1 MTVTHDEYRR
11 RRWTAARARMRSTI
25 LWTLL
30 GLALAVPLC
39 AYAASP
45 RGLAWTIG
53 GGLIGA
59 VLILG
64 FAALFAWQ
72 AAGRRASSLIMG
84 EWAAA
89 NGWGHWSRD
98 ADGEGT
104 GEPFP
109 EATPLLR
116 LGDRRYVT
124 DVLTGTVDGASV
136 RIANHCFEDDSYDG
150 KGRRTTT
157 YTYHLVA
164 LLEYPVA
171 ISPMRMV
178 RRSGLGR
185 MLKGADDATA
195 GWGAMRVEDLEN
207 DLFRERFSVRV
218 ADDADPVQVFAVF
231 DPQVQEDLAEGR
243 AIPAVDLVEA
253 EGPWLM
259 LASKGALDG
268 DELDRVEG
276 MIGSVRWAMATLG
289 SHSPPSG

>member
-11 RRWTAARARMRSTI
+11 RRWAAARARMRSTI
-25 LWTLL
+25 VWTLL

-45 RGLAWTIG
+45 RGTAWTIG
-53 GGLIGA
+53 GGLIGV

-89 NGWGHWSRD
+89 NGWGHWSHD

-157 YTYHLVA
+157 YTYHLVG

-171 ISPMRMV
+171 ISPMRVV

-207 DLFRERFSVRV
+207 DLFRDRFSVRV

-268 DELDRVEG
+268 DELDRVEV
-276 MIGSVRWAMATLG
+276 MIEAVRWAMATLG

>member
-1 MTVTHDEYRR
+1 MTPAIASAVMPLMRGMDAE
-11 RRWTAARARMRSTI
+11 TAHGIALRALS
-25 LWTLL
+25 L
-30 GLALAVPLC
+30 GLAGQDRGADHPSLKTEVVGLRFRNPL
-39 AYAASP
+39 
-45 RGLAWTIG
+45 GLAAG
-53 GGLIGA
+53 FDKDAEA
-59 VLILG
+59 VL
-64 FAALFAWQ
+64 
-72 AAGRRASSLIMG
+72 
-84 EWAAA
+84 
-89 NGWGHWSRD
+89 
-98 ADGEGT
+98 
-104 GEPFP
+104 
-109 EATPLLR
+109 PLLR
-116 LGDRRYVT
+116 LGQRRYVT
-124 DVLTGTVDGASV
+124 DVLSGTVDGASV

-157 YTYHLVA
+157 YTYHLVG

-171 ISPMRMV
+171 ISPMRVV

-207 DLFRERFSVRV
+207 DLFRDRFSVRV

-268 DELDRVEG
+268 DELDRVEV